1 MLKQKIRFLGPCWVF
16 LRSVWVEEAKKKS
29 KIFLDLARK
38 KLCHV
43 VEHIFV
49 SNFVMYCK
57 IPSHHLG
64 ADIWVWSF
72 FFKRLFFHFFLGLCG
87 PTGPIFTTA
96 GGGLGV
102 FIVATTLGYHLEV
115 ILLIWDVCSRSYG
128 PGSDWG
134 RIKVGNFFEPMTSGN
149 SLFCR
154 YCEWEQKTDSYYSLI
169 LRILGCGGRQSW
181 KFEQKNFAKPKF
193 EETDLYKK
201 VFRKSFKRW
210 IRRRRRRGQSLSCLT
225 WPVRFRPVHFLCVA
239 FDPFFFSFDLKNN
252 VIQISTEPTYGTV
265 LVAELAERLHST
277 PEDLGSNTTDIFVA
291 NCIENTTRIKRGPF
305 LCLGKYNRK
314 HLL

>member
-1 MLKQKIRFLGPCWVF
+1 M
-16 LRSVWVEEAKKKS
+16 SEKKPYQ
-29 KIFLDLARK
+29 
-38 KLCHV
+38 V
-43 VEHIFV
+43 VGHIFV
-49 SNFVMYCK
+49 NNFV
-57 IPSHHLG
+57 IDFDFPTPLL
-64 ADIWVWSF
+64 IWDKRGWSF
-72 FFKRLFFHFFLGLCG
+72 FFKRLFFRIFLGLCG

-181 KFEQKNFAKPKF
+181 KFEQKNDVKKYFPGWDMGCAKC
-193 EETDLYKK
+193 
-201 VFRKSFKRW
+201 S
-210 IRRRRRRGQSLSCLT
+210 
-225 WPVRFRPVHFLCVA
+225 
-239 FDPFFFSFDLKNN
+239 
-252 VIQISTEPTYGTV
+252 
-265 LVAELAERLHST
+265 
-277 PEDLGSNTTDIFVA
+277 
-291 NCIENTTRIKRGPF
+291 
-305 LCLGKYNRK
+305 
-314 HLL
+314 